1 MRNIL
6 RDMQRTG
13 PPPLL
18 PLLRSRLQADLLTL
32 VLLAPGREWTLSE
45 LAARVGAS
53 VSSAQREVVRAEQTG
68 VIASRRVGRTRLV
81 AAANSPLIGPL
92 TELLLRSF
100 GPRQVL
106 AEELATVDGIEA
118 AYLFGSW
125 AARYAGQEGRPPAD
139 LDVLVIGKPD
149 RDALDDAAQR
159 AGERVAREVNV
170 TIRSPQWWREGTDG
184 FHAEIT
190 RRPIVP
196 VLGADG
202 TP

>member
-1 MRNIL
+1 
-6 RDMQRTG
+6 MQRSD

-32 VLLAPGREWTLSE
+32 VLLTPGREWTLSE

-53 VSSAQREVVRAEQTG
+53 VSSAQREVARAEQTG

-81 AAANSPLIGPL
+81 TVANSFLTGPL

-106 AEELATVDGIEA
+106 AEELAAVDGIEA

-159 AGERVAREVNV
+159 AGERVAREVSV

-190 RRPIVP
+190 RRPLVP
-196 VLGADG
+196 VFGAVG
-202 TP
+202 AP

>member
-1 MRNIL
+1 MR
-6 RDMQRTG
+6 DVQRMD

-53 VSSAQREVVRAEQTG
+53 VSSAQREVARAEQTG
-68 VIASRRVGRTRLV
+68 VITSRRLGRNRLV
-81 AAANSPLIGPL
+81 TVASSPLTGPL

-125 AARYAGQEGRPPAD
+125 AARYTGQEGRAPAD

-159 AGERVAREVNV
+159 AGERVAREVNI
-170 TIRSPQWWREGTDG
+170 TIRSSQWWRDGNDG
-184 FHAEIT
+184 FHAEVT
-190 RRPIVP
+190 GRPLVTL
-196 VLGADG
+196 LGADVA
-202 TP
+202 P

>member
-1 MRNIL
+1 MRSIL
-6 RDMQRTG
+6 RDMQRTD

-81 AAANSPLIGPL
+81 AAANSPLTGPL

-106 AEELATVDGIEA
+106 AEELAAVDGIEA

-196 VLGADG
+196 VLGAGG

>member
-1 MRNIL
+1 
-6 RDMQRTG
+6 MQRTG

-106 AEELATVDGIEA
+106 AEELAAVDGIEA

>member
-1 MRNIL
+1 
-6 RDMQRTG
+6 MQRTG

-45 LAARVGAS
+45 LAARVGTS

-81 AAANSPLIGPL
+81 AAANSPLTGPL

-106 AEELATVDGIEA
+106 AEELAAVDGIEA

-196 VLGADG
+196 VLAADG
-202 TP
+202 